1 MRTGIVVGEMPKTK
15 GEIVVSGAKIKSIED
30 KLIRQD
36 NGISYLY
43 TEMRRLNSKID
54 NVARETRETRERL
67 KRLEQNQKTVLNN
80 KN

>member
-1 MRTGIVVGEMPKTK
+1 MKL
-15 GEIVVSGAKIKSIED
+15 SNIKVIE
-30 KLIRQD
+30 KKVKNND
-36 NGISYLY
+36 NGISYLF

-67 KRLEQNQKTVLNN
+67 ERLEHNQKIELNN

>member
-1 MRTGIVVGEMPKTK
+1 MPKTK
-15 GEIVVSGAKIKSIED
+15 GKIVVSGAKIKSIED

-54 NVARETRETRERL
+54 NVARETRERLERNQRQMNERL
-67 KRLEQNQKTVLNN
+67 ERLEHNQRTILNN

>member
-1 MRTGIVVGEMPKTK
+1 MNMKL
-15 GEIVVSGAKIKSIED
+15 SNIKVIE
-30 KLIRQD
+30 KKVKNND
-36 NGISYLY
+36 NGISYLF

-67 KRLEQNQKTVLNN
+67 ERLEHNQKIELNN

>member
-1 MRTGIVVGEMPKTK
+1 M
-15 GEIVVSGAKIKSIED
+15 VSGAKIKSIED

-54 NVARETRETRERL
+54 NVAARVA
-67 KRLEQNQKTVLNN
+67 KLEHNQKTVLNN